1 MQYNEAAG
9 SFEYILSSLARNKSS
24 TFLQQLVII
33 NDKDAWAAFL
43 KSEFHGG
50 TAADVAVVAA
60 AAA

>member
-24 TFLQQLVII
+24 TFLQLVII

>member
-24 TFLQQLVII
+24 TVLQLVII

-50 TAADVAVVAA
+50 TAADVAVAA
-60 AAA
+60 AAAA